1 MEKRLHHEHANSCS
15 GATGNLRKVDSHCI
29 ASDALIDEPGLEF
42 IHKESHL
49 QHRVRLRLHWPH
61 PIVAALHARPVNS
74 EFLHFV
80 DQRSAF
86 QAKFAGG
93 TFGAANDPSYSLK
106 SL

>member
-1 MEKRLHHEHANSCS
+1 MNMPTRVQAQREISEKWTRI
-15 GATGNLRKVDSHCI
+15 V
-29 ASDALIDEPGLEF
+29 SDALIDEPGLEF

-61 PIVAALHARPVNS
+61 PIVAALHARPGNS

-86 QAKFAGG
+86 QAEFSGSS
-93 TFGAANDPSYSLK
+93 FGAADYPTDSLK
-106 SL
+106 CL